1 MIGNEQHAAQALAGT
16 LEFLAEGS
24 TRDCYIADGIVY
36 KVDCTDEQTN
46 IDEYR
51 NATSLVAPDPFV
63 IPPVHLFANGVLS
76 MPYIQGVLS
85 GECSSNLFDLP
96 CEDEGACMPETVRDI
111 AYTIGQDIATW
122 GNTIYVGDGLYYLID
137 LGHLS

>member
-16 LEFLAEGS
+16 LEYLAEGS

-36 KVDCTDEQTN
+36 KVDCGDELTN
-46 IDEYR
+46 VDEYH
-51 NATSLVAPDPFV
+51 NATSIDVPAPFV
-63 IPPVHLFANGVLS
+63 IPPVYLHSNGVLA

-85 GECSSNLFDLP
+85 GECSSNLLDLP
-96 CEDEGACMPETVRDI
+96 CEDDGECMPETVRDI

-122 GNTIYVGDGLYYLID
+122 GNTVRVGELYYLID